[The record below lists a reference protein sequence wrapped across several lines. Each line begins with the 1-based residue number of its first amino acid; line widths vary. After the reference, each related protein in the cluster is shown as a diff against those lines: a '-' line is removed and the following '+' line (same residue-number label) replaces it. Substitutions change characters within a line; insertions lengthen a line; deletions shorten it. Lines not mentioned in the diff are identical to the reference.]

1 LNYYFNVTHY
11 GVGFNQCKF
20 YNEEYNMISAY
31 LDHASA
37 TPVRKEVLEAM
48 LPYFDKQF
56 GNPSNVYDLGSKVKA
71 DVEAARAHVAGL
83 IGAKP
88 EEIIFTSSGAEAN
101 NLAIKGVAF
110 ARQKKG
116 KHIIVSAIEHHS
128 VLNSARFL
136 ERLDFEATFMP
147 VDKNGLVDPARLAKV
162 MRPETI
168 LVSIMHANTEIGTI
182 EPISELAAI
191 GREKDVVFHTDAVAS
206 VGNTPV
212 DVNALSVDLL
222 SLSGASLGAPKGV
235 GALYF
240 NKKIRLMPLIHGG
253 IQENG
258 RRAGTENVPG
268 IVGLGMAAILAKEEL
283 PQKIDHVRKLRDRL
297 VDGILKRV
305 EKVIYTGHSE
315 KRLPGHASFC
325 FEAIEGE
332 ALIFMLAQN
341 GIYTNTGS
349 ACASKA
355 LKTSP
360 VLGAIGLRADLAQG
374 STVFTI
380 DAGNTEKEIDYVLEK
395 LPPVVDRLR
404 SLSPIWGKEIPEYEE
419 KVCT

>member
-1 LNYYFNVTHY
+1 MN
-11 GVGFNQCKF
+11 G
-20 YNEEYNMISAY
+20 AY

-48 LPYFDKQF
+48 LPYFSDQF
-56 GNPSNVYDLGSKVKA
+56 ANPSNIYDIGTKIKSVVDEQRAKVT
-71 DVEAARAHVAGL
+71 EL
-83 IGAKP
+83 IGAKA

-101 NLAIKGVAF
+101 NLAIKGVGF
-110 ARQKKG
+110 AHQKKG
-116 KHIIVSAIEHHS
+116 KHVIISSIEHHS

-136 ERLDFEATFMP
+136 ERMDFEATFLP
-147 VDKNGLVDPARLAKV
+147 VDEHGYVNPERLVKV
-162 MRPETI
+162 IRPETI
-168 LVSIMHANTEIGTI
+168 LVSVMHANNEIGTI

-191 GREKDVVFHTDAVAS
+191 CKEKGIIFHTDAVAS
-206 VGNTPV
+206 AGNINV
-212 DVNALSVDLL
+212 DVNELNVDLL
-222 SLSGASLGAPKGV
+222 SLSGASLGAPKGI

-240 NKKIRLMPLIHGG
+240 RKNLRLMPLIHGG

-268 IVGLGMAAILAKEEL
+268 IVGFGKAAELAKDEL
-283 PQKIDHVRKLRDRL
+283 SVKEPYVRKLRDQL
-297 VDGILKRV
+297 IDGVLKQI
-305 EKVIYTGHSE
+305 EKVTFTGHPE

-332 ALIFMLAQN
+332 SLIFMLAQN
-341 GIYTNTGS
+341 GIYSNTGS

-380 DAGNTEKEIDYVLEK
+380 NGNNTNEHIDYVLKK
-395 LPPVVDRLR
+395 LPPIVEKLR
-404 SLSPIWGKEIPEYEE
+404 SFSPIWGKKILESEE
-419 KVCT
+419 GVCT

>member
-1 LNYYFNVTHY
+1 MK
-11 GVGFNQCKF
+11 G
-20 YNEEYNMISAY
+20 AY

-48 LPYFDKQF
+48 LPYFSEQF
-56 GNPSNVYDLGSKVKA
+56 ANPSNVYDLGTKVKA
-71 DVEAARAHVAGL
+71 DVEAARASVAGL
-83 IGAKP
+83 IGVDPAQ
-88 EEIIFTSSGAEAN
+88 IIFTSSGAEAN

-110 ARQKKG
+110 ARQKRG
-116 KHIIVSAIEHHS
+116 KHIIVSSIEHHS

-136 ERLDFEATFMP
+136 ERLDFEATFLP
-147 VDKNGLVDPARLAKV
+147 VDQNGLVDPERLAKV
-162 MRPETI
+162 IRPETI

-191 GREKDVVFHTDAVAS
+191 CREKDVVFHTDAVAS
-206 VGNTPV
+206 VGNISV
-212 DVNALSVDLL
+212 DVDELNIDLL
-222 SLSGASLGAPKGV
+222 SLSAASLGGPKGV

-240 NKKIRLMPLIHGG
+240 NKKVRLMPLIHGG
-253 IQENG
+253 IQESG

-268 IVGLGMAAILAKEEL
+268 IVGLGRAAELVKKEL
-283 PQKIDHVRKLRDRL
+283 PRKMDHVRKLRDRL
-297 VDGILKRV
+297 VEGVLKKV
-305 EKVIYTGHSE
+305 EKVTYTGHPQ

-332 ALIFMLAQN
+332 ALLFMLAQN
-341 GIYTNTGS
+341 GIYANTGS

-355 LKTSP
+355 LKISP

-380 DAGNTEKEIDYVLEK
+380 DGSNTEAEIDYVLEK
-395 LPPVVDRLR
+395 LPALVDRLR
-404 SLSPIWGKEIPEYEE
+404 SFSPIWGKEIPEYETDTCE
-419 KVCT
+419 H